1 MDFALILICLFLLSG
16 SSAKLGGCLTNIF
29 CYLILAILLVF
40 MWEHKIF
47 ICASIIIILITLY
60 LILLISEYIKY
71 KDETPE
77 QREER
82 IKMNKM
88 IEDWKKRNNF

>member
-16 SSAKLGGCLTNIF
+16 SAAKLGGCLTNSF

>member
-1 MDFALILICLFLLSG
+1 MEYALLIACIFLLSG
-16 SSAKLGGCLTNIF
+16 STAKLGGCITNVF

-82 IKMNKM
+82 IKTNKK
-88 IEDWKKRNNF
+88 IEDWKKKNHF

>member
-1 MDFALILICLFLLSG
+1 MDTSLIIIYLYLLSG
-16 SSAKLGGCLTNIF
+16 SAPKLGGCLTNIF

-40 MWEHKIF
+40 IWEHKIF
-47 ICASIIIILITLY
+47 ICVSIFVILITLC
-60 LILLISEYIKY
+60 LILFISEYIKY

-82 IKMNKM
+82 IRMNKM